1 MIPFK
6 FFLKFQNSSFRTH
19 LQRSEVRS
27 PEQQNRDFPI
37 GSSQPQHNY
46 VYHDYVLGFIECT
59 SAVVSKVHRKC
70 SSIEHFR
77 KLPNYPTQGRSSNQ
91 KSNPAQS
98 TAMGSRQTSWII
110 AGLPTFCQPID
121 GSKYSPQLNPQQV
134 QDFFPGHDYVQPIQA
149 GPVVVP
155 CRMHILPNIGPTGWP
170 VDLLRCRTIA
180 ISSLQPVQYPS
191 KNAQNST
198 VRKASHRNLQGQP
211 NAMVV
216 ARPCNLP
223 IIVPWFI
230 QQKRT
235 DGGFNLAFMR
245 DTSAIDSRWL
255 GQNRARMERGLKSSW
270 TQHKDGIMMDR
281 LGFL

>member
-1 MIPFK
+1 MQWSVRCIASAHPLSIFD
-6 FFLKFQNSSFRTH
+6 NCRTTQH
-19 LQRSEVRS
+19 RDD
-27 PEQQNRDFPI
+27 PATKNRI
-37 GSSQPQHNY
+37 QHNRLLWEADRLLESSR
-46 VYHDYVLGFIECT
+46 VCPHSANLST
-59 SAVVSKVHRKC
+59 SPNIRPSLIHYKCRFFSPGMITFSPSKPTPVVS
-70 SSIEHFR
+70 
-77 KLPNYPTQGRSSNQ
+77 
-91 KSNPAQS
+91 
-98 TAMGSRQTSWII
+98 
-110 AGLPTFCQPID
+110 
-121 GSKYSPQLNPQQV
+121 
-134 QDFFPGHDYVQPIQA
+134 
-149 GPVVVP
+149 

-211 NAMVV
+211 NAVVV

-281 LGFL
+281 LGVL